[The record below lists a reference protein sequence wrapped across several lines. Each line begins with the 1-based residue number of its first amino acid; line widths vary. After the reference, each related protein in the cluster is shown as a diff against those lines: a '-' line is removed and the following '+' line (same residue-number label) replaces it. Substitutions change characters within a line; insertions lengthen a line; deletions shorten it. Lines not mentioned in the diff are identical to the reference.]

1 MEMRDAESD
10 PEINCIHEMLYEVQG
25 CTSSF
30 FWLQGP
36 TDVMDYHDIPAPP
49 GEEKCKEVFTAVNED
64 DIRCNHRTGNDI

>member
-10 PEINCIHEMLYEVQG
+10 LEVNCIHEMLYEVQG

-36 TDVMDYHDIPAPP
+36 
-49 GEEKCKEVFTAVNED
+49 KEVFTEVNEG